1 MLSLRIQ
8 SRKDGNEVKSIAT
21 GKYCRNQVFYNSGNP
36 KNIPQDIKDLMDAHA
51 NYMLKNKIENSTM
64 RVERD

>member
-1 MLSLRIQ
+1 MLSLRIE
-8 SRKDGNEVKSIAT
+8 SRKEGNELKSVAA
-21 GKYCRNQVFYNSGNP
+21 GKYNREQVFYSSGNP
-36 KNIPQDIKDLMDAHA
+36 KNIPQDIKELMDAHA